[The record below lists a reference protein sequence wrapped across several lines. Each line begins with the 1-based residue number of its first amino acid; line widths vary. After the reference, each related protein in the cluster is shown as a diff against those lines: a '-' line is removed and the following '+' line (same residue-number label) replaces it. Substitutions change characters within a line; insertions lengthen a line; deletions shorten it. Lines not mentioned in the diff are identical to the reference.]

1 MRSIS
6 VIAAVVTLM
15 AGTAFAADLTPTA
28 PHNPAVKT
36 SEGNNPGAPV
46 AGANSFTQGEAKSR
60 MAKLGFTNISALK
73 KDKKGVWHGKAKK
86 DGNTVNVS
94 LDYEGNVVTQ

>member
-6 VIAAVVTLM
+6 VIVVAATFIV
-15 AGTAFAADLTPTA
+15 GSAFAADLTPQE

-46 AGANSFTQGEAKSR
+46 AGANSFTQREARSR
-60 MAKLGFTNISALK
+60 IESRGFSNISALK
-73 KDKKGVWHGKAKK
+73 KDKSGIWHGKARK
-86 DGNTVNVS
+86 
-94 LDYEGNVVTQ
+94 EG